1 MAVEEKG
8 EQRCREKEG
17 RAPGSAPAL
26 EPGASIFKVWVRV
39 TPAAGAEGGTL
50 GRRGCVLSKVC

>member
-8 EQRCREKEG
+8 EQRESP
-17 RAPGSAPAL
+17 PGSAPAL